1 MNIVV
6 EEYKIQLLKI
16 CAEKTRVYNR
26 LQQVQKEYHEL
37 SNIVCAVND
46 IIEALENFDKVMGR

>member
-6 EEYKIQLLKI
+6 EEYKIQLLEI